1 MGNEL
6 GVMEIELGVLFFVV
20 GVPQGFASVG
30 LSLTIFAQ
38 DKQQQTHPLIKRR
51 LNIDL

>member
-6 GVMEIELGVLFFVV
+6 GVMEIELDVLFFVV